1 METEEYTCIQGDIL
15 DQVILTHY
23 GQCSGELLLQVM
35 RLNTHLLELDVLPL
49 GTKVKLPKLEVSNV
63 IEEEQLWD

>member
-1 METEEYTCIQGDIL
+1 METEEYTCIQGDVL
-15 DQVILTHY
+15 DQVILNHY

-35 RLNTHLLELDVLPL
+35 RLNTHLLALDVLPL